1 MIRLSPHIRRRGNTT
16 LRDRRRPHASASAI
30 APVSRHDLMS
40 AIGSAT
46 DR

>member
-1 MIRLSPHIRRRGNTT
+1 MIRLSPHIRHRGSTT
-16 LRDRRRPHASASAI
+16 LLGRRPHAGRSAI
-30 APVSRHDLMS
+30 ALVSRHDLMS